1 MIARSG
7 CGPVH
12 APEQADRRLARRAVS
27 LASLLVFAFGVAGC
41 ATTQGTFRP
50 LAQSQ
55 PPKPAGVAI
64 EVFESGAPTR
74 PFERI
79 ARLDAHFEKTHFI
92 HTTHEAG
99 IAELQRQ
106 ARLAGADAVIDVRET
121 RSRVGETFILHLTG
135 TGIVYTSGTD

>member
-1 MIARSG
+1 M
-7 CGPVH
+7 H

-27 LASLLVFAFGVAGC
+27 LASLLLIAFGVAGC
-41 ATTQGTFRP
+41 ATSMGTFRP
-50 LAQSQ
+50 LAQSHS
-55 PPKPAGVAI
+55 PKPAGVAI

-135 TGIVYTSGTD
+135 TGIVYTAGD